1 MYNLSGEYEVKLDD
15 KCRLRMPS
23 NLMRMLSVHQVRSFV
38 LNRGFEKCL
47 ILYPQDVWEEKTKEV
62 NQLNPYNIK
71 NREFARFFYR
81 GATQVE
87 PDASSRIVVPKTLLE
102 HAGIESDVMLLAY
115 HNQVEIWSREAY
127 LKMIDQEP
135 VDFASLAEEVFRHK
149 DA

>member
-87 PDASSRIVVPKTLLE
+87 PDASSRIVMPKTLLE

-115 HNQVEIWSREAY
+115 NNQVEIWSRETY
-127 LKMIDQEP
+127 LRMIDQEP
-135 VDFASLAEEVFRHK
+135 QDFASLAEEVFRHK

>member
-87 PDASSRIVVPKTLLE
+87 PDASSRIVMPKTLLE

-115 HNQVEIWSREAY
+115 NNQVEIWSREAY
-127 LKMIDQEP
+127 LRMIDQEP
-135 VDFASLAEEVFRHK
+135 QDFASLAEEVFRHK

>member
-87 PDASSRIVVPKTLLE
+87 PDASSRIVLPKTLLE

-115 HNQVEIWSREAY
+115 HNQVEIWSRESY

>member
-15 KCRLRMPS
+15 KSRLRLPS
-23 NLMRMLSVHQVRSFV
+23 NLMKLLGSLQVNSFV
-38 LNRGFEKCL
+38 VNRGFEKCL

-87 PDASSRIVVPKTLLE
+87 PDASMRILIPKSLQE
-102 HAGIESDVMLLAY
+102 HALIESDVMLLAY
-115 HNQVEIWSREAY
+115 HNQIEIWSKEEY
-127 LKMIDQEP
+127 LKMVKNEP
-135 VDFASLAEEVFRHK
+135 LDFASLAEEVFRHK
-149 DA
+149 DV

>member
-23 NLMRMLSVHQVRSFV
+23 SLMRMLSVHQVRSFV

-87 PDASSRIVVPKTLLE
+87 PDASSRIVMPKTLLE

-115 HNQVEIWSREAY
+115 NNQVEIWSREAY
-127 LKMIDQEP
+127 LRMIDQEP
-135 VDFASLAEEVFRHK
+135 QDFASLAEEVFRHK